1 MEKRQDKYKSEIAKE
16 TFNTIRTN
24 ISFLGM
30 DNEMKVLMVT
40 SSVKDEGKTTTT
52 CNIAN
57 SYSMV
62 KKRALLIDCDLR
74 SPKVYRELNVTK
86 QKGLPDL
93 IMSGFGDCLDY
104 QDYIVKINDYFD
116 VITAGFRPPN
126 PSELL
131 ASKRL
136 DAIIKNLRA
145 IYDVILLDTPPV
157 LLVSDAVSLNR
168 LVDGILLVIRYG
180 YTTKEALCESK
191 RVFEVAGI
199 RPTACIFNAVPST
212 EKRSKYYGYYG
223 YMDEPKVKKEKSR
236 SELHTKKKKPTED
249 SFINYYR
256 RKIK

>member
-1 MEKRQDKYKSEIAKE
+1 MEKNDEFYKREIAQE

-24 ISFLGM
+24 IDFLGM
-30 DNEMKVLMVT
+30 DKEMKVLMIT
-40 SSVKDEGKTTTT
+40 SSIKDEGKTTTS

-57 SYSMV
+57 SYAKV

-74 SPKVYRELNVTK
+74 SPKVYRELNVLNH
-86 QKGLPDL
+86 KGLPDL
-93 IMSGFGDCLDY
+93 IVAENREDY
-104 QDYIVKINDYFD
+104 GDYIVKINEYFD

-145 IYDVILLDTPPV
+145 MYDVILLDTPPI
-157 LLVSDAVSLNR
+157 LLVADAISLNR
-168 LVDGILLVIRYG
+168 LVDGVLLVVKYG
-180 YTTKEALCESK
+180 YTTKEALAESK

-199 RPTACIFNAVPST
+199 RPTACVFNAVPGT
-212 EKRSKYYGYYG
+212 KKQNRYYGYYG
-223 YMDEPKVKKEKSR
+223 YIEDPRSKKQTGR
-236 SELHTKKKKPTED
+236 SETHAKKKTPSED
-249 SFINYYR
+249 SYINYYR